1 MFFQKQFLLAY
12 SLNDIN
18 LTALKDAD
26 KQQMNNLI
34 SINHKQNA
42 QWRWEKVVEI
52 RRQTTEM
59 AIAWKSTLLKILN
72 RTFTLWL

>member
-42 QWRWEKVVEI
+42 Q
-52 RRQTTEM
+52 
-59 AIAWKSTLLKILN
+59 
-72 RTFTLWL
+72 